1 MTQNRLQ
8 AVADAIAQVPD
19 FPKPGILFKDIT
31 PILLKPALFEVCIEE
46 MAQKVKDLKIDLI
59 AGIEARG
66 FIFGVPLAQKLN
78 LPFIPI
84 RKAGKLPR
92 KTATVSYDLEYG
104 TDRIQIHA
112 QDVQA
117 GQHVLIVDD
126 LLATGGTANAA
137 KQLIEGQNAIVS
149 GLIFVIELKDL
160 NGRAKINHPE
170 IHAIF
175 SD

>member
-1 MTQNRLQ
+1 MTQNRLKKIAQ
-8 AVADAIAQVPD
+8 AIAQVPD

-31 PILLKPALFEVCIEE
+31 PILLAPDLLQGCIEE
-46 MAQKVKDLKIDLI
+46 MAEVIKDLQIDI
-59 AGIEARG
+59 VAGIEARG
-66 FIFGVPLAQKLN
+66 FIFGVPLAQRLN

-112 QDVQA
+112 EDIKV
-117 GQHVLIVDD
+117 GQKVLIVDD
-126 LLATGGTANAA
+126 LLATGGTASAA
-137 KQLIEGQNAIVS
+137 KQLIESQGAVVS
-149 GLIFVIELKDL
+149 GFIFVIELKDL

-170 IHAIF
+170 VHAIF
-175 SD
+175 SE